1 MYFFLIILLLQ
12 RPKMSDFYCIKA
24 IKKLPLSSL
33 TIAEHELGMYWQLV
47 VLYRVHDFE
56 LFS

>member
-1 MYFFLIILLLQ
+1 
-12 RPKMSDFYCIKA
+12 MSDFYCIKA

-33 TIAEHELGMYWQLV
+33 TIAERELGMYWQLV